1 MFKRSRD
8 GGPVATQL
16 KRQCLTFTPMPTVAP
31 TPSLKRKREHIDLLP
46 VQRLKST
53 ETSIIGRKRT
63 AAFDDELKHL
73 EKRMRASVPTAEEAI
88 AFLLPHLF
96 SLRTLYNE
104 SQHKVDELSR
114 NNLLL
119 QKTCTRPKKTGAST
133 CARSMHG
140 AAPQN
145 SCRAAG
151 HKTSSRSASCLT
163 AK

>member
-16 KRQCLTFTPMPTVAP
+16 KRQCLTFTPMPTVAPTP

-119 QKTCTRPKKTGAST
+119 QKTCTYLISEKKRLTSEVELANYRVALAGAT
-133 CARSMHG
+133 PYG
-140 AAPQN
+140 VGN
-145 SCRAAG
+145 
-151 HKTSSRSASCLT
+151 TE
-163 AK
+163 